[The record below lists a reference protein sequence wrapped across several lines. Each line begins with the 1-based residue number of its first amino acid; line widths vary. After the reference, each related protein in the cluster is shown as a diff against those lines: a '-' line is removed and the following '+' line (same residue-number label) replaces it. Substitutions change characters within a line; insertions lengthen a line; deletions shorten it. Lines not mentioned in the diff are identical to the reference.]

1 MPPMRQTRRFVVI
14 LLIFVVVAGAVSLR
28 SAEEKEDLVFA
39 ESLDLTAAVVDGK
52 EITLADMAFYIAYE
66 EGEIEKKAYI
76 YNMKDTGEYWKLF
89 SHYVFLRKEGKDAA
103 MDMAVHDTI
112 FYELALEE
120 GIVLDE
126 EEELRLANSQY
137 DFWSDLEEEQREALG
152 VGEDVIKESMR
163 RLAVAEKYQYVLAA
177 MEGKSAASYSVGGSA
192 YEELLTEHTCE
203 IRKDVWN
210 RIRFGGITVN
220 H

>member
-1 MPPMRQTRRFVVI
+1 MKQTRRFVII
-14 LLIFVVVAGAVSLR
+14 LIIFVVVAGAVSLR

-39 ESLDLTAAVVDGK
+39 ESLDKTAAVVDGK
-52 EITLADMAFYIAYE
+52 ALTLADLAFYIAYQ

-76 YNMKDTGEYWKLF
+76 YNMEDTGEYWKLF
-89 SHYVFLRKEGKDAA
+89 NHYVFLRKEGKDAA
-103 MDMAVHDTI
+103 MDMAIHDAI
-112 FYELALEE
+112 FYELALAE

-126 EEELRLANSQY
+126 EEELRLANAQY

-152 VGEDVIKESMR
+152 VSEDVIKESMR

-177 MEGKSAASYSVGGSA
+177 MEGKSFASYSVDGSA
-192 YEELLTEHTCE
+192 YEELLTEHTFE
-203 IRKDVWN
+203 IEEDVWS
-210 RIRFGGITVN
+210 RTRFGGITVN